1 MFFFGPKLHE
11 KIVQDIGNVFGA
23 VFNPKT
29 GDTANYQ
36 APDPNYS
43 EPNVAPSPSA
53 GYDAPESGYA
63 PGTGAP
69 LQGARVKKQINL
81 GAGQSSFLKVPGKP
95 PVSWDKTIRRHF
107 LSFKVLCG

>member
-1 MFFFGPKLHE
+1 MFFRNNIFLTKCFFFGPKLHE
-11 KIVQDIGNVFGA
+11 KIVQDISNVFGA

-43 EPNVAPSPSA
+43 EPNVAPPPSA
-53 GYDAPESGYA
+53 GYDAPETGYT
-63 PGTGAP
+63 PGTGAT

-95 PVSWDKTIRRHF
+95 PVS
-107 LSFKVLCG
+107 